1 MQVKPVE
8 SKAKFA
14 VLSSNNR
21 KISVT
26 YLSPW
31 SKNESF
37 LVRIS
42 NQVFEIKREGR
53 ERRKWG
59 RESQTKTRRPASYYA
74 PGGEVLGFLDAGNA
88 APFFFFSHRV

>member
-26 YLSPW
+26 QLSPW

-37 LVRIS
+37 LVRIN
-42 NQVFEIKREGR
+42 NQDFEIKRQGR
-53 ERRKWG
+53 QRRKRQRG
-59 RESQTKTRRPASYYA
+59 NKTKTRRPAGYLATGRRAIRLS
-74 PGGEVLGFLDAGNA
+74 
-88 APFFFFSHRV
+88 

>member
-26 YLSPW
+26 HLSPW

-37 LVRIS
+37 LVRIH
-42 NQVFEIKREGR
+42 NPLFELKSQ
-53 ERRKWG
+53 G
-59 RESQTKTRRPASYYA
+59 RESRKSRAGKKTEKRRPVS
-74 PGGEVLGFLDAGNA
+74 N
-88 APFFFFSHRV
+88 

>member
-26 YLSPW
+26 HLSPW

-37 LVRIS
+37 LVRIH
-42 NQVFEIKREGR
+42 NPLFEIKSQ
-53 ERRKWG
+53 G
-59 RESQTKTRRPASYYA
+59 RESRKSRAGEQNRKA
-74 PGGEVLGFLDAGNA
+74 PPGEHLSQRAAGY
-88 APFFFFSHRV
+88 